1 MNCKFC
7 CAQFKPA
14 STGRPPTYCS
24 RECQMEAL
32 QVARRLRRPESVKR
46 SCTQCAAEFIK
57 PRSSQKKLCN
67 SCRDA
72 NLRGRNANLQER
84 QAKATGKSNIECV
97 MCQMSFTGYRSR
109 KYCDECLPV
118 RRLQVSLSQK
128 IYRDRI
134 TERQLRR
141 QREIRAPGLTL
152 YAIRKL
158 LKEWQSQNLTCF
170 YCDDFPTTVDHVVP
184 LIHGGTNHQEN
195 LVPCCRPCNS
205 SKHDK
210 LLSEWSGR
218 NARATTKAE

>member
-7 CAQFKPA
+7 CTEFKPA

-67 SCRDA
+67 SCRDS
-72 NLRGRNANLQER
+72 NLRESQANS
-84 QAKATGKSNIECV
+84 THKSNIECV
-97 MCQMSFTGYRSR
+97 TCQVSFVGYRGR

-118 RRLQVSLSQK
+118 RRVQVSLSQR
-128 IYRDRI
+128 IHEDRD
-134 TERQLRR
+134 TERRRRR
-141 QREIRAPGLTL
+141 QREIEAPGLL
-152 YAIRKL
+152 VGQLRKL
-158 LKEWQSQNLTCF
+158 LKHWQQQGLSCF

-184 LIHGGTNHQEN
+184 LIHGGTNYLDN

-205 SKHDK
+205 SKGTK
-210 LLSEWSGR
+210 SLSEWSGR

>member
-7 CAQFKPA
+7 CARFETAP
-14 STGRPPTYCS
+14 TGRPASYCS
-24 RECQMEAL
+24 NKCRDASLYAAKKML
-32 QVARRLRRPESVKR
+32 RPESVTR
-46 SCTQCAAEFIK
+46 SCNQCQVEFIK
-57 PRSSQKKLCN
+57 PRSSHKELCD
-67 SCRDA
+67 SCRDE
-72 NLRGRNANLQER
+72 NLRKR
-84 QAKATGKSNIECV
+84 QARPMQKKNIECV
-97 MCQMSFTGYRSR
+97 MCQVSFIGYHGR

-128 IYRDRI
+128 IYRDRM

-141 QREIRAPGLTL
+141 QREIKAPGLTL
-152 YAIRKL
+152 WVIRKL

-184 LIHGGTNHQEN
+184 LIHGGTNYQEN

-205 SKHDK
+205 SKGDK
-210 LLSEWSGR
+210 SLNEWSGR

>member
-1 MNCKFC
+1 M
-7 CAQFKPA
+7 
-14 STGRPPTYCS
+14 
-24 RECQMEAL
+24 
-32 QVARRLRRPESVKR
+32 
-46 SCTQCAAEFIK
+46 
-57 PRSSQKKLCN
+57 QKK
-67 SCRDA
+67 
-72 NLRGRNANLQER
+72 
-84 QAKATGKSNIECV
+84 NIECV
-97 MCQMSFTGYRSR
+97 MCQASFVGYHTR

-118 RRLQVSLSQK
+118 RRLQVSLSQR
-128 IYRDRI
+128 IYCDRM

-170 YCDDFPTTVDHVVP
+170 YCDDFPATVDHVVP

-218 NARATTKAE
+218 NARATTKAK